1 MFPVGAPE
9 VLSYWVSADLQSAA
23 FPKIF
28 RKPYPV
34 GVPAD
39 LQSAVKQVV
48 ISLPPQ
54 GFGGFAIRRIAFPYF
69 LTLNL

>member
-1 MFPVGAPE
+1 MLYPFIGRFI
-9 VLSYWVSADLQSAA
+9 LY
-23 FPKIF
+23 
-28 RKPYPV
+28 RKLYPV

-39 LQSAVKQVV
+39 LQSAGKQVV

-54 GFGGFAIRRIAFPYF
+54 GFGGLQIRRFAFPYF